1 MKKSRLF
8 SGAAGGGF
16 TLIEL
21 LVVIAIIAILAAM
34 LLPALS
40 KAKEKAKQISCV
52 SNLKQLGIA
61 LTMYVDD
68 NGGNYPTVSYTDA
81 SGNTIDWY
89 AETSAYLPRKNS
101 SSTATTSLNP
111 VFVCSSAVYVTN
123 AVFTYGAAATM
134 YGLLGSAF
142 QGLDPATTRK
152 ATPIVNSPSDTLLSY
167 EGVGRS
173 PALGDSAANWSKCHS
188 GAKWVASNSSQTGP
202 YWDLQNPAYLQNPTT
217 PSDNKQHFLD
227 FRHGSKKMINI
238 LFADAGV
245 RSVSF
250 VTASTTWT
258 NSLWSNQ

>member
-1 MKKSRLF
+1 MRQR
-8 SGAAGGGF
+8 AF

-68 NGGNYPTVSYTDA
+68 NAGNYPIVEDSTPTP
-81 SGNTIDWY
+81 NIQWY
-89 AETSAYLPRKNS
+89 SEISAYLPRKNV
-101 SSTATTSLNP
+101 SSTASSSLNP
-111 VFVCSSAVYVTN
+111 VFVCSSAIYVTN
-123 AVFTYGAAATM
+123 AVFTYGAAAAM

-142 QGLDPATTRK
+142 GGVDPATVRK

-227 FRHGSKKMINI
+227 FRHGSKKTINI

-245 RSVSF
+245 RSISF